1 MSLKEKLD
9 AIREGSKKMIPPEK
23 RTVMQAATD
32 ALRSSGIMAS
42 VIKVG
47 DRLPDFD
54 LFGARGER
62 VSSAAL
68 LAQGPLVL
76 TVFRGHW

>member
-9 AIREGSKKMIPPEK
+9 TIREGAKKKIPPDK
-23 RTVMQAATD
+23 LAVMQAATD
-32 ALRSSGIMAS
+32 ALRSSGIMDG

-47 DRLPDFD
+47 DRLPAFE
-54 LFGARGER
+54 LTGARGER